1 MFVSLFGTWRF
12 SGIAEPW
19 VLGRIP
25 KRWVHSMLIPRKSN
39 PQKTTPRLHYRFQA
53 QKKWGPQARCT
64 PNMCKD
70 FSKKCAKILAR
81 MAPKMADRMFSN
93 LSTFQSYLFLRKWV
107 KNRSHLPS
115 SWSAL
120 ISRAV
125 LPAAPFYSPGSPN
138 IFITFLVSSSP
149 SWSLIPMFFFPL

>member
-1 MFVSLFGTWRF
+1 MG
-12 SGIAEPW
+12 
-19 VLGRIP
+19 P
-25 KRWVHSMLIPRKSN
+25 KLDAH
-39 PQKTTPRLHYRFQA
+39 QT
-53 QKKWGPQARCT
+53 
-64 PNMCKD
+64 
-70 FSKKCAKILAR
+70 CAKTSPKNVQRILAR

-149 SWSLIPMFFFPL
+149 SWSLIPMFFFPCKTWYWLEKQIHQPKKMQDAFSYRNQRLD

>member
-1 MFVSLFGTWRF
+1 MGSFNVDPKKIESTKKQLLGFITRSKAKKNGT
-12 SGIAEPW
+12 
-19 VLGRIP
+19 
-25 KRWVHSMLIPRKSN
+25 
-39 PQKTTPRLHYRFQA
+39 QA
-53 QKKWGPQARCT
+53 TARCT
-64 PNMCKD
+64 KHVQRLLQKMCKG
-70 FSKKCAKILAR
+70 SYPR